1 MGFENRPAPFVVSI
15 CQLIGNTGPYAK
27 ASLVCPTDG
36 LELKI
41 NSLCTTENYFYAS
54 LGNTFHADLKTIEA
68 LGTLINNKGI
78 TQVNM
83 VLSTTNTLVLEALK
97 GHYPKGIQGL
107 SAFYET
113 MTAQAQHARRCGPD
127 DPDHH
132 VLLSYYIH
140 SKINTLQPLLQYAS
154 NTKLS
159 GVVIFMIMIT
169 IA

>member
-1 MGFENRPAPFVVSI
+1 MQKHLF
-15 CQLIGNTGPYAK
+15 
-27 ASLVCPTDG
+27 LVCPTDG

-68 LGTLINNKGI
+68 LGALINNKGI
-78 TQVNM
+78 TQVNI
-83 VLSTTNTLVLEALK
+83 VLSTTNALVLEALK
-97 GHYPKGIQGL
+97 GHYIKDIQGL

-113 MTAQAQHARRCGPD
+113 MTTQAQHARRCGPD

-154 NTKLS
+154 NTKLRWC
-159 GVVIFMIMIT
+159 GHIYDNDNDCLIPIFNKLLCFESHDLN
-169 IA
+169 